1 MIAVYEMLRDRSRR
15 FFAGRGIFAWA
26 GLQIS
31 SAAFSSVVAG
41 LATAPFGIYHFNRIA
56 WYGLAANVVAVPLTA
71 LWIMP
76 WALVA
81 FALMPFGAEELALAP
96 WVGASR

>member
-1 MIAVYEMLRDRSRR
+1 ML
-15 FFAGRGIFAWA
+15 AWA
-26 GLQIS
+26 GQQVS
-31 SAAFSSVVAG
+31 GAAVSSVVAG
-41 LATAPFGIYHFNRIA
+41 LATAPFAVYHFNRIV

-81 FALMPFGAEELALAP
+81 FALMPFGAEALALAP
-96 WVGASR
+96 MGWGVSR